1 MGGRNFNSETKP
13 LRRVL
18 TLSPSPAL
26 TPQPSTCSQSM
37 SAELT
42 QELMVIGRSC
52 MRAELRSSEQKCLK
66 HPGRKSLQNGAR
78 GQRQDCQSGLVSAQA
93 KRLEIQ
99 RHLRVKKM
107 LVLKLKKLRRIMRRG
122 RRGGG
127 GRRRGI
133 RSFSQ
138 PCGKRLLLIDVTT
151 NIPYG
156 SLLPYQAVRLF
167 PGFLH
172 FAVIAIVMTRRVSRS
187 SNLTEN

>member
-1 MGGRNFNSETKP
+1 MGRRGRNFNSETKP

-52 MRAELRSSEQKCLK
+52 MGAELRSSEQKCLK

-99 RHLRVKKM
+99 RHLRAKKM
-107 LVLKLKKLRRIMRRG
+107 LVLKLKKLRRIMMKRKK
-122 RRGGG
+122 
-127 GRRRGI
+127 RRRKK
-133 RSFSQ
+133 
-138 PCGKRLLLIDVTT
+138 KRNKKFLTDMWQTSTSHDITT

-156 SLLPYQAVRLF
+156 
-167 PGFLH
+167 
-172 FAVIAIVMTRRVSRS
+172 
-187 SNLTEN
+187 

>member
-42 QELMVIGRSC
+42 QELMVIGRSW

-107 LVLKLKKLRRIMRRG
+107 LVLKLKKQRNKKFLTNMWQTSTSQRRNYEHS
-122 RRGGG
+122 
-127 GRRRGI
+127 I
-133 RSFSQ
+133 R
-138 PCGKRLLLIDVTT
+138 
-151 NIPYG
+151 
-156 SLLPYQAVRLF
+156 
-167 PGFLH
+167 
-172 FAVIAIVMTRRVSRS
+172 VIASIPSRALVSWFSPFCCYCYRHDQ
-187 SNLTEN
+187 TGQ

>member
-1 MGGRNFNSETKP
+1 MGRRGRNFNSETKP

-78 GQRQDCQSGLVSAQA
+78 GQRQDCQSGSVSAQA
-93 KRLEIQ
+93 
-99 RHLRVKKM
+99 
-107 LVLKLKKLRRIMRRG
+107 
-122 RRGGG
+122 
-127 GRRRGI
+127 RRRGI

-138 PCGKRLLLIDVTT
+138 TCGKRLLLIDVTT

-172 FAVIAIVMTRRVSRS
+172 FASIAIVMTRRVSRS
-187 SNLTEN
+187 SNLTENLI